1 MSQLMTHLEFTTALG
16 NKKTLCGEEWCA
28 ITSVFIASVIK
39 TWKIIYYDYYYIT
52 SNLTMTLTPV
62 ENQTIG
68 LQIKTS

>member
-1 MSQLMTHLEFTTALG
+1 MSQLMTYLEFTTALG

>member
-1 MSQLMTHLEFTTALG
+1 MSQLMTYLEFTTALG
-16 NKKTLCGEEWCA
+16 NKKTLCGDEWCA